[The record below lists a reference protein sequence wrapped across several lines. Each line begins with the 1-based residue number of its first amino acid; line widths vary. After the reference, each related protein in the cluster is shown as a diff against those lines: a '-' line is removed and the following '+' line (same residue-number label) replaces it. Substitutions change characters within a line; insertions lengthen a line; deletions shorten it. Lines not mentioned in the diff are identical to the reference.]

1 MPPPARLAKR
11 PGSAAG
17 PEVRPET
24 PVQFVRGIG
33 PERARALEA
42 EGIRTVRDLLLILP
56 RRYEDRSNLAPIKT
70 LKAGVRTTV
79 CGRIVAVSLKR
90 ARRMPIFE
98 AMVEDA
104 SGRIKCVFFGQAYL
118 RDSLKVGR
126 RVVLYGAPEWDRFG
140 GGLALHS
147 PDSEVLDDALGQDEG
162 DGDGQAGRA
171 DSGPR
176 SATEGSR
183 GPGIDDAVH
192 MGRLVP
198 VYEKR
203 ASLLPKVWRRILT
216 NLVRSLPPDFGDP
229 DPLPLDLREELG
241 VMGAREAFAAVHDPP
256 ADADLTALN
265 ASRSRGH
272 LRLILEEFFLFAIGL
287 AAKRTDRRPGVVLPA
302 NDAARAAA
310 RKILPFPLTN
320 AQKRVVKEIAG
331 DLESG
336 REMSRLLQGDVG
348 SGKTIVAILAMLLP
362 VANGKQAALVA
373 PTEVLADQHFLT
385 LRRVL
390 LPIGLQVTRLS
401 GRLRSKERREAL
413 RAIASGEAQVIVGTH
428 ALFEPDVV
436 FKSLALT
443 IIDEQHRFGVIQ
455 RDELRRKGE
464 GVHALVM
471 TATPIPRTLA
481 LSFHGD
487 LDTSVLDEKPP
498 GRLPIRT
505 SHRTDSQRG
514 RIVDAAQRHLAE
526 GRQVYVVCP
535 LVEESEKLAD
545 VRAVTQLSVSWT
557 GWLPGVTVA
566 ALHGRLPREEKGA
579 VMDLFVRGETRVLVS
594 TTVIEV
600 GVDVPNATLMVIE
613 QAERFGIAQL
623 HQLRGRVGR
632 GHHASEC
639 LLVTRAYPNDQ
650 AKQRIDAILAS
661 EDGFFLA
668 EKDLEIRGPGEFFG
682 TRQSG
687 RGLFQVGD
695 PVRDRDLLIR
705 ARDLAEGWWT
715 RAPEEHGLRAYAR
728 GDQWSRR
735 FGLSQVG

>member
-1 MPPPARLAKR
+1 MSAPPRESRK
-11 PGSAAG
+11 SAAQG
-17 PEVRPET
+17 PGDLRPDT
-24 PVQFVRGIG
+24 PVQFVKGVG
-33 PERARALEA
+33 PERARALQA
-42 EGIRTVRDLLLILP
+42 EGISTVQDLLLILP

-79 CGRIVAVSLKR
+79 CGRIAAVSLKR

-118 RDSLKVGR
+118 KDSLKVGR
-126 RVVLYGAPEWDRFG
+126 RVVLYGAPEWDRYG

-147 PDSEVLDDALGQDEG
+147 PDSEVLDEVDADTKGDETAT
-162 DGDGQAGRA
+162 AGL
-171 DSGPR
+171 
-176 SATEGSR
+176 
-183 GPGIDDAVH
+183 DDAIH
-192 MGRLVP
+192 MGRVVP

-203 ASLLPKVWRRILT
+203 GMLLPKVWRRVLT
-216 NLVRSLPPDFGDP
+216 NLARSLPAAYGEPD
-229 DPLPLDLREELG
+229 LLTADLRATLG
-241 VMGAREAFAAVHDPP
+241 VVGIREALVAVHDPTP
-256 ADADLTALN
+256 ETDLIALN
-265 ASRSRGH
+265 GARSKGH
-272 LRLILEEFFLFAIGL
+272 LRLIIEEFFLFAVGL
-287 AAKRTDRRPGVVLPA
+287 AKRRLDRQPGVVLGA
-302 NDAARAAA
+302 NDAARTAAK
-310 RKILPFPLTN
+310 RVLPFPLTG
-320 AQKRVVKEIAG
+320 AQKRVLKEIAA

-348 SGKTIVAILAMLLP
+348 SGKTIVATLAMLLP
-362 VANGKQAALVA
+362 VANGRQAVLVA

-385 LRRVL
+385 LSRILAPASVR
-390 LPIGLQVTRLS
+390 VTRLS
-401 GRLRSKERREAL
+401 GRLRSKERKEAL
-413 RAIASGEAQVIVGTH
+413 EAIATGEAQIVVGTH

-436 FKSLALT
+436 FKSLALA

-505 SHRTDSQRG
+505 SHRFETQRA
-514 RIVDAAQRHLAE
+514 RIVETARRHLSE

-545 VRAVTQLSVSWT
+545 VRAVTQLTRDW
-557 GWLPGVTVA
+557 GLWLPGTRVA

-579 VMDLFVRGETRVLVS
+579 VMDSFVRGETQVLVS

-632 GHHASEC
+632 GRHSSEC
-639 LLVTRAYPNDQ
+639 LLVTRAYPGDE
-650 AKQRIDAILAS
+650 AKQRIDAIVAS

-687 RGLFQVGD
+687 QGLFQEGD
-695 PVRDRDLLIR
+695 PVRDRELLIR
-705 ARDLAEGWWT
+705 ARDMADAWWKTAPPDHPLRKYASSEQWT
-715 RAPEEHGLRAYAR
+715 RRY
-728 GDQWSRR
+728 
-735 FGLSQVG
+735 GLSQVG

>member
-1 MPPPARLAKR
+1 MSAPPRESRKPANPGGGDLR
-11 PGSAAG
+11 PD
-17 PEVRPET
+17 T
-24 PVQFVRGIG
+24 PVQFVKGVG
-33 PERARALEA
+33 PERARALQA
-42 EGIRTVRDLLLILP
+42 EGIATVHDLLLVLP
-56 RRYEDRSNLAPIKT
+56 RRYEDRSNLAPIRS
-70 LKAGVRTTV
+70 LKAGVRTSV

-98 AMVEDA
+98 AIVEDA

-118 RDSLKVGR
+118 KDSLKVGR
-126 RVVLYGAPEWDRFG
+126 RVVLYGTPEWDRYG

-147 PDSEVLDDALGQDEG
+147 PDSEVLDDAEVEAKGEEAATTGLDE
-162 DGDGQAGRA
+162 
-171 DSGPR
+171 
-176 SATEGSR
+176 
-183 GPGIDDAVH
+183 AVH
-192 MGRLVP
+192 MGRVVP

-203 ASLLPKVWRRILT
+203 GTLLPKIWRRVLT
-216 NLVRSLPPDFGDP
+216 NLVRSLPAAYGEPD
-229 DPLPLDLREELG
+229 LMTADLRAELG
-241 VMGAREAFAAVHDPP
+241 VVGIREAIVAVHDPAP
-256 ADADLTALN
+256 DADLLALN
-265 ASRSRGH
+265 GARSKGH
-272 LRLILEEFFLFAIGL
+272 LRLILEEFFLFAVGL
-287 AAKRTDRRPGVVLPA
+287 AAKRLDRRPGVVLRA
-302 NDAARAAA
+302 NDVARTAAKRV
-310 RKILPFPLTN
+310 LPFPLTG
-320 AQKRVVKEIAG
+320 AQKRVLKEIAA

-348 SGKTIVAILAMLLP
+348 SGKTIVATLAMLLP
-362 VANGKQAALVA
+362 VANGRQAVLVA

-385 LRRVL
+385 LSRILAPASV
-390 LPIGLQVTRLS
+390 GVTRLS
-401 GRLRSKERREAL
+401 GRLRSKERKEAL
-413 RAIASGEAQVIVGTH
+413 EAIARGDAQIIVGTH

-436 FKSLALT
+436 FKSLALA

-505 SHRTDSQRG
+505 SHRFDSQRA
-514 RIVDAAQRHLAE
+514 RIVETAKQHLSL

-535 LVEESEKLAD
+535 LVEESEKLVD
-545 VRAVTQLSVSWT
+545 VRAVTQLTREW
-557 GWLPGVTVA
+557 GQWLPGVPIA
-566 ALHGRLPREEKGA
+566 ALHGRLPRDEKGA
-579 VMDLFVRGETRVLVS
+579 VMDSFVRGETRVLVS

-632 GHHASEC
+632 GRHSSEC
-639 LLVTRAYPNDQ
+639 LLVTRAYPGDE
-650 AKQRIDAILAS
+650 AKQRIDAIVAS

-687 RGLFQVGD
+687 RGLFQAGD
-695 PVRDRDLLIR
+695 PVRDRELLIR
-705 ARDLAEGWWT
+705 ARDIADSWWKTAPSDHHLRSYARSEQWT
-715 RAPEEHGLRAYAR
+715 RRY
-728 GDQWSRR
+728 
-735 FGLSQVG
+735 GLSQVG

>member
-1 MPPPARLAKR
+1 MSAQPHESRKPTATPAR
-11 PGSAAG
+11 
-17 PEVRPET
+17 EIRPET
-24 PVQFVRGIG
+24 PVQYVKGIG
-33 PERARALEA
+33 PERAKALIA
-42 EGIRTVRDLLLILP
+42 EGIVTVRDLLMILP
-56 RRYEDRSNLAPIKT
+56 RRYEDRSNLAPIKA
-70 LKAGVRTTV
+70 LKPGIRTTV
-79 CGRIVAVSLKR
+79 CGRIVAASLKR

-98 AMVEDA
+98 AVVEDS

-118 RDSLKVGR
+118 KDSFRVGR
-126 RVVLYGAPEWDRFG
+126 RVVLYGAPEWDRYD

-147 PDSEVLDDALGQDEG
+147 PDSEILDDVDADEDGVPAGEGPGPGLDDA
-162 DGDGQAGRA
+162 
-171 DSGPR
+171 
-176 SATEGSR
+176 
-183 GPGIDDAVH
+183 IH
-192 MGRLVP
+192 MGRVVP

-203 ASLLPKVWRRILT
+203 ANLLPKLWRRIVT
-216 NLVRSLPPDFGDP
+216 GLVRSLPPLYGEP
-229 DPLPLDLREELG
+229 EILSADLRAELAVTG
-241 VMGAREAFAAVHDPP
+241 LRDALLAVHDPP
-256 ADADLTALN
+256 PDADVATLN
-265 ASRSRGH
+265 GARSRGH
-272 LRLILEEFFLFAIGL
+272 LRLILEEFFLFAVGL
-287 AAKRTDRRPGVVLPA
+287 AARRLDRRPGVVVRA
-302 NDAARAAA
+302 NEAARTAAK
-310 RKILPFPLTN
+310 RVLPFPLTG
-320 AQKRVVKEIAG
+320 AQKRVLKEIAA

-336 REMSRLLQGDVG
+336 HEMSRLLQGDVG
-348 SGKTIVAILAMLLP
+348 AGKTIVAILAMLLP

-385 LRRVL
+385 LSRL
-390 LPIGLQVTRLS
+390 LAPAGVRVTRLS

-413 RAIASGEAQVIVGTH
+413 EAIAAGEAQVVVGTH
-428 ALFEPDVV
+428 ALFEPGVV
-436 FKSLALT
+436 FKSLALA

-498 GRLPIRT
+498 GRRPIRT
-505 SHRTDSQRG
+505 SHRFDTQRA
-514 RIVDAAQRHLAE
+514 RIVDAARQHLSE

-545 VRAVTQLSVSWT
+545 VRAVTQLTREW
-557 GWLPGVTVA
+557 GQWLPGTRIA
-566 ALHGRLPREEKGA
+566 ALHGRLPRDEKGM
-579 VMDLFVRGETRVLVS
+579 VMDSFVRGEAQVLVS

-632 GHHASEC
+632 GRHASEC
-639 LLVTRAYPNDQ
+639 LLVTRAYPGDE
-650 AKQRIDAILAS
+650 AKRRIDAIVAS

-687 RGLFQVGD
+687 QGLFQAGD

-705 ARDLAEGWWT
+705 ARDLADAWWK
-715 RAPEEHGLRAYAR
+715 RAPPDHSLRKYAR
-728 GDQWSRR
+728 SEQWNRR

>member
-1 MPPPARLAKR
+1 MSAPPRDLRR
-11 PGSAAG
+11 PGSAVT
-17 PEVRPET
+17 PELRPET
-24 PVQFVRGIG
+24 SVQFVRGVG
-33 PERARALEA
+33 PERARALLA
-42 EGIRTVRDLLLILP
+42 DGIATVHDLLLVLP
-56 RRYEDRSNLAPIKT
+56 RRYEDRSNLAPIRT
-70 LKAGVRTTV
+70 LRAGVRTTV

-98 AMVEDA
+98 AVVEDA

-118 RDSLKVGR
+118 KESFKVGR
-126 RVVLYGAPEWDRFG
+126 RVVLYGAPEWDRYG

-147 PDSEVLDDALGQDEG
+147 PDSEILDDGEEA
-162 DGDGQAGRA
+162 
-171 DSGPR
+171 
-176 SATEGSR
+176 ATEETAA
-183 GPGIDDAVH
+183 PGIDDAIH

-203 ASLLPKVWRRILT
+203 GTLLPKIWRRLLT
-216 NLVRSLPPDFGDP
+216 NLIRSLPGGYGEPD
-229 DPLPLDLREELG
+229 LLTEDLRTALG
-241 VMGAREAFAAVHDPP
+241 VVGIREALVAVHDPSS
-256 ADADLTALN
+256 DADLAAMN
-265 ASRSRGH
+265 GARSRGH
-272 LRLILEEFFLFAIGL
+272 LRLILEEFFLFAVGL
-287 AAKRTDRRPGVVLPA
+287 AAKRLDRQPGVVLRA
-302 NDAARAAA
+302 NDAARTAAK
-310 RKILPFPLTN
+310 RVLPFPLTG
-320 AQKRVVKEIAG
+320 AQKRVLKEIAT

-348 SGKTIVAILAMLLP
+348 SGKTIVATLAMLLP
-362 VANGKQAALVA
+362 VANERQAVLVA

-385 LRRVL
+385 LSRILAPAGVR
-390 LPIGLQVTRLS
+390 VTRLS
-401 GRLRSKERREAL
+401 GRLRSKERKEAL
-413 RAIASGEAQVIVGTH
+413 RAIAEGDAQIIVGTH

-436 FKSLALT
+436 FKSLALA

-498 GRLPIRT
+498 GRMPIRT
-505 SHRTDSQRG
+505 SHRFDSQRA
-514 RIVDAAQRHLAE
+514 RIVETARQHLAQ

-545 VRAVTQLSVSWT
+545 VRAVTQLTREW
-557 GWLPGVTVA
+557 GNWLPGARIA
-566 ALHGRLPREEKGA
+566 ALHGRLPSEEKGA
-579 VMDLFVRGETRVLVS
+579 VMDSFVRGETQVLVS

-632 GHHASEC
+632 GRHASEC
-639 LLVTRAYPNDQ
+639 LLVTRAYPGDE
-650 AKQRIDAILAS
+650 AKQRIDAIVAS

-687 RGLFQVGD
+687 RGLFQAGD
-695 PVRDRDLLIR
+695 PVRDRELLIR
-705 ARDLAEGWWT
+705 ARDIADAWWKT
-715 RAPEEHGLRAYAR
+715 APDAHPLRRYAR
-728 GDQWSRR
+728 SGEWTRR

>member
-1 MPPPARLAKR
+1 MTSSD
-11 PGSAAG
+11 SAANKRLG
-17 PEVRPET
+17 SGNELRPET
-24 PVQFVRGIG
+24 AVQFVKGIG
-33 PERARALEA
+33 PERARALQA
-42 EGIRTVRDLLLILP
+42 EGIETVRDLLLILP
-56 RRYEDRSNLAPIKT
+56 RRYEDRSNLAPIRS
-70 LKAGVRTTV
+70 LKPGVRNTV

-98 AMVEDA
+98 AVVEDA

-147 PDSEVLDDALGQDEG
+147 PDSEILDDGEADPDRVDGALIE
-162 DGDGQAGRA
+162 AA
-171 DSGPR
+171 
-176 SATEGSR
+176 
-183 GPGIDDAVH
+183 IH
-192 MGRLVP
+192 MGRVVP

-203 ASLLPKVWRRILT
+203 AGLLPKIWRRTLT
-216 NLVRSLPPDFGDP
+216 HLVRSLPESFGEPD
-229 DPLPLDLREELG
+229 LLAADLREDLG
-241 VMGAREAFAAVHDPP
+241 VVGLRQALSAVHDPGP
-256 ADADLTALN
+256 EDDLSALN
-265 ASRSRGH
+265 SARSRGH
-272 LRLILEEFFLFAIGL
+272 LRMILEEFFLFAVGL
-287 AAKRTDRRPGVVLPA
+287 AAKRLDRRPGVVVPSS
-302 NDAARAAA
+302 DAAREMAK
-310 RKILPFPLTN
+310 RVLPFPLTA
-320 AQKRVVKEIAG
+320 AQKRVLKEIAA
-331 DLESG
+331 DLGSG

-362 VANGKQAALVA
+362 VAAGKQAALVA

-385 LRRVL
+385 LTRILAPAGVRVL
-390 LPIGLQVTRLS
+390 RLS
-401 GRLRSKERREAL
+401 GRMKSKERKEAL
-413 RAIASGEAQVIVGTH
+413 AAIATGEAPVVIGTH

-436 FKSLALT
+436 FRSLALA

-455 RDELRRKGE
+455 REELRLKGE

-505 SHRTDSQRG
+505 SHRFDSQRP
-514 RIVDAAQRHLAE
+514 RIVEAVKRHLGE

-545 VRAVTQLSVSWT
+545 VRAVTELTQAWSD
-557 GWLPGVTVA
+557 WLPGTKVT
-566 ALHGRLPREEKGA
+566 ALHGRLPRDEKGA
-579 VMDLFVRGETRVLVS
+579 AMDSFVRAETQVLVS

-632 GHHASEC
+632 GRHASEC
-639 LLVTRAYPNDQ
+639 LLVTRAYPSDE
-650 AKQRIDAILAS
+650 AKQRIDALVAS

-687 RGLFQVGD
+687 RGLFQAGD
-695 PVRDRDLLIR
+695 PVRDRELLIR
-705 ARDLAEGWWT
+705 ARDLADNWWRT
-715 RAPEEHGLRAYAR
+715 AVPEHPLRRYAR
-728 GDQWSRR
+728 SDQWTRR

>member
-1 MPPPARLAKR
+1 L
-11 PGSAAG
+11 GGAA
-17 PEVRPET
+17 EIRPET
-24 PVQFVRGIG
+24 PVQFVKGVG
-33 PERARALEA
+33 PERARALKE
-42 EGIRTVRDLLLILP
+42 EGIETVRDLLLILP
-56 RRYEDRSNLAPIKT
+56 RRYEDRSNLAPIGS
-70 LKAGVRTTV
+70 LRAGVRSTV

-98 AMVEDA
+98 AVVEDN

-118 RDSLKVGR
+118 KESFKIGR
-126 RVVLYGAPEWDRFG
+126 RVVLYGAPEWDRYG

-147 PDSEVLDDALGQDEG
+147 PDSEILDDAESENAEG
-162 DGDGQAGRA
+162 
-171 DSGPR
+171 
-176 SATEGSR
+176 EGSSV
-183 GPGIDDAVH
+183 DAAIH
-192 MGRLVP
+192 MGRVVP

-203 ASLLPKVWRRILT
+203 AGLLPKIWRRILT
-216 NLVRSLPPDFGDP
+216 NLVRSLPADFGEP
-229 DPLPLDLREELG
+229 DILTPELRKELG
-241 VMGAREAFAAVHDPP
+241 VVGLREALTTVHDPG
-256 ADADLTALN
+256 ANDDFAALN
-265 ASRSRGH
+265 GARSRGH
-272 LRLILEEFFLFAIGL
+272 LRMIIEEFFLFAVGL
-287 AAKRTDRRPGVVLPA
+287 AAKRLDREPGVVVRA
-302 NDAARAAA
+302 NEAAREAA
-310 RKILPFPLTN
+310 KKVLPFPLTG
-320 AQKRVVKEIAG
+320 AQKRVLKEIAA

-348 SGKTIVAILAMLLP
+348 SGKTIVATLAMLLP

-385 LRRVL
+385 LTRILAPAGVRV
-390 LPIGLQVTRLS
+390 IRLS
-401 GRLRSKERREAL
+401 GRLKSKERKEAL
-413 RAIASGEAQVIVGTH
+413 EAIASGAAQIIIGTH
-428 ALFEPDVV
+428 ALFEPDVA
-436 FKSLALT
+436 FKSLALA

-455 RDELRRKGE
+455 REELRLKGE

-498 GRLPIRT
+498 GRMPIRT
-505 SHRTDSQRG
+505 SHRFDSQRP
-514 RIVDAAQRHLAE
+514 RIVETAKRHLAE

-545 VRAVTQLSVSWT
+545 VRAVTQLTAAWT
-557 GWLPGVTVA
+557 EWLPGVRVSP
-566 ALHGRLPREEKGA
+566 LHGRMPREEKGA
-579 VMDLFVRGETRVLVS
+579 AMDSFVRGETRVLVS

-632 GHHASEC
+632 GRHASEC
-639 LLVTRAYPNDQ
+639 LLVTRAYPGDE
-650 AKQRIDAILAS
+650 AKQRLDAIVAS

-668 EKDLEIRGPGEFFG
+668 ERDLEIRGPGEFFG

-687 RGLFQVGD
+687 RGLFQAGD

-705 ARDLAEGWWT
+705 ARDLAEMWWKT
-715 RAPEEHGLRAYAR
+715 APKAHPLRLYAR
-728 GDQWSRR
+728 SEQWTRR

>member
-1 MPPPARLAKR
+1 M
-11 PGSAAG
+11 G
-17 PEVRPET
+17 RPEHRLDT
-24 PVQFVRGIG
+24 AVQFVKGIG
-33 PERARALEA
+33 PQRAGALAA
-42 EGIRTVRDLLLILP
+42 EGIATVQDLLLVLP

-70 LKAGVRTTV
+70 LQPGIRTTV

-98 AMVEDA
+98 AMIEDS

-118 RDSLKVGR
+118 RDSFKVGR

-140 GGLALHS
+140 GGLTLHS
-147 PDSEVLDDALGQDEG
+147 PDSEILDEGDDESERKPAAPLGVETQAPGLDDA
-162 DGDGQAGRA
+162 
-171 DSGPR
+171 
-176 SATEGSR
+176 
-183 GPGIDDAVH
+183 IH
-192 MGRLVP
+192 MGRVVP

-203 ASLLPKVWRRILT
+203 AGLLPKVWRRILT
-216 NLVRSLPPDFGDP
+216 SLVRTLPPNFGAP
-229 DPLPLDLREELG
+229 DPLPKELRAELG
-241 VMGAREAFAAVHDPP
+241 VVGLREALVSVHDPSSE
-256 ADADLTALN
+256 DDLAALN
-265 ASRSRGH
+265 RARSRGH
-272 LRLILEEFFLFAIGL
+272 LRLILEEFFLFAVGL
-287 AAKRTDRRPGVVLPA
+287 AAKRFDRRPGILLRA

-310 RKILPFPLTN
+310 KRVLPFPLTG
-320 AQKRVVKEIAG
+320 AQKRVLKEIAT

-336 REMSRLLQGDVG
+336 HEMSRLLQGDVG
-348 SGKTIVAILAMLLP
+348 SGKTIVATLAMLLP
-362 VANGKQAALVA
+362 VANGKQAVLVA
-373 PTEVLADQHFLT
+373 PTEVLADQHFFT
-385 LRRVL
+385 LNRL
-390 LPIGLQVTRLS
+390 LAPGGLQVTRLS
-401 GRLRSKERREAL
+401 GRLRSKQRKEAL
-413 RAIASGEAQVIVGTH
+413 EAIASGQAQVIVGTH

-436 FKSLALT
+436 FKSLALA

-455 RDELRRKGE
+455 REELRRKGE

-498 GRLPIRT
+498 GRMPIKT
-505 SHRTDSQRG
+505 SHRFEAQRA
-514 RIVDAAQRHLAE
+514 RIVETAKRHLAQ

-535 LVEESEKLAD
+535 LIEESEKLAD
-545 VRAVTQLSVSWT
+545 VRAVTELTREWMR
-557 GWLPGVTVA
+557 WLPGVLVA
-566 ALHGRLPREEKGA
+566 ALHGRLPREEKA
-579 VMDLFVRGETRVLVS
+579 EVMESFFRGETRVLVS

-632 GHHASEC
+632 SGHASEC
-639 LLVTRAYPNDQ
+639 LLVTRGQPSDQ
-650 AKQRIDAILAS
+650 ARERIEAIVAS

-687 RGLFQVGD
+687 RGMFQAGD

-705 ARDLAEGWWT
+705 ARDIADAWW
-715 RAPEEHGLRAYAR
+715 RNAPPDHPLREYAGSAR
-728 GDQWSRR
+728 WTKR

>member
-1 MPPPARLAKR
+1 MSATPRESRKPGATGLADLR
-11 PGSAAG
+11 PD
-17 PEVRPET
+17 T
-24 PVQFVRGIG
+24 PVQFVKGVG
-33 PERARALEA
+33 PERARALQA
-42 EGIRTVRDLLLILP
+42 EGIATVHDLLLILP
-56 RRYEDRSNLAPIKT
+56 RRYEDRSSLAPIKT
-70 LKAGVRTTV
+70 LKPGVKTTV
-79 CGRIVAVSLKR
+79 CGRIAAVSLKR

-98 AMVEDA
+98 AVVEDA

-118 RDSLKVGR
+118 KDSFKVGR
-126 RVVLYGAPEWDRFG
+126 RVVLYGAPEWDRYG

-147 PDSEVLDDALGQDEG
+147 PDSEILDDVEVEATGEEAGTAGLDE
-162 DGDGQAGRA
+162 A
-171 DSGPR
+171 
-176 SATEGSR
+176 
-183 GPGIDDAVH
+183 IH
-192 MGRLVP
+192 MGRVVP

-203 ASLLPKVWRRILT
+203 ATLLPKVWRRILT
-216 NLVRSLPPDFGDP
+216 NLVRSLPPSYGEP
-229 DPLPLDLREELG
+229 DLLTPDLRGELG
-241 VMGAREAFAAVHDPP
+241 VVGLREALVSVHDP
-256 ADADLTALN
+256 AQDADLGFLN
-265 ASRSRGH
+265 GARSKGH
-272 LRLILEEFFLFAIGL
+272 LRLILEEFFLFTVGL
-287 AAKRTDRRPGVVLPA
+287 AAKRLDRQPGVVLRA
-302 NDAARAAA
+302 NEAARAAA
-310 RKILPFPLTN
+310 KRVLPFPLTG
-320 AQKRVVKEIAG
+320 AQKRVLKEIAL

-336 REMSRLLQGDVG
+336 HEMSRLLQGDVG
-348 SGKTIVAILAMLLP
+348 SGKTIVATLAMLLP
-362 VANGKQAALVA
+362 VANGRQAVLVA

-385 LRRVL
+385 LSRILAPASVR
-390 LPIGLQVTRLS
+390 VTRLS
-401 GRLRSKERREAL
+401 GRLRSTERKEAL
-413 RAIASGEAQVIVGTH
+413 AAIASGAAQIIVGTH

-436 FKSLALT
+436 FKSLALA

-498 GRLPIRT
+498 GRRPIRT
-505 SHRTDSQRG
+505 SHRFETQRA
-514 RIVDAAQRHLAE
+514 RVVETAKQHLAE

-545 VRAVTQLSVSWT
+545 VRAVTQLTREW
-557 GWLPGVTVA
+557 GQWLPGARIA
-566 ALHGRLPREEKGA
+566 ALHGRLPRDEKGA
-579 VMDLFVRGETRVLVS
+579 VMDSFVRGETQLLVS

-632 GHHASEC
+632 GRHSSEC
-639 LLVTRAYPNDQ
+639 ILVTRAYPGDE
-650 AKQRIDAILAS
+650 AKLRIDALLAS

-687 RGLFQVGD
+687 RGLFQAGD
-695 PVRDRDLLIR
+695 PVRDRELLMR
-705 ARDLAEGWWT
+705 ARDLADAWWK
-715 RAPEEHGLRAYAR
+715 RAPADHALRKYAR
-728 GDQWSRR
+728 SDQWTRR

>member
-1 MPPPARLAKR
+1 M
-11 PGSAAG
+11 
-17 PEVRPET
+17 
-24 PVQFVRGIG
+24 
-33 PERARALEA
+33 
-42 EGIRTVRDLLLILP
+42 ILP
-56 RRYEDRSNLAPIKT
+56 RRYEDRSNLAPIQS

-79 CGRIVAVSLKR
+79 CGRIAAVSLKR

-98 AMVEDA
+98 AIVEDG
-104 SGRIKCVFFGQAYL
+104 SGRVKCVFFGQAYL
-118 RDSLKVGR
+118 KESFKVGR

-147 PDSEVLDDALGQDEG
+147 PDSEILDEPETVVEADGRPPEASLLDDA
-162 DGDGQAGRA
+162 
-171 DSGPR
+171 
-176 SATEGSR
+176 
-183 GPGIDDAVH
+183 IH
-192 MGRLVP
+192 MGRVVP

-203 ASLLPKVWRRILT
+203 ATLLPKVWRRILT
-216 NLVRSLPPDFGDP
+216 HLVRSLPAGFGEPDILTD
-229 DPLPLDLREELG
+229 DLRAEMAVVG
-241 VMGAREAFAAVHDPP
+241 WREALVAVHDPSSGE
-256 ADADLTALN
+256 DLAALN
-265 ASRSRGH
+265 GGRSRGH
-272 LRLILEEFFLFAIGL
+272 LRLILEEFFLFAVGL
-287 AAKRTDRRPGVVLPA
+287 SARRLDRRPGAVIRP
-302 NDAARAAA
+302 NDAARSAAK
-310 RKILPFPLTN
+310 RVLPYPLTG
-320 AQKRVVKEIAG
+320 AQRRVLKEIAT

-348 SGKTIVAILAMLLP
+348 SGKTIVATLAMLLP
-362 VANGKQAALVA
+362 VANGRQAVLVA

-385 LRRVL
+385 LSRVL
-390 LPIGLQVTRLS
+390 RPIGTQVTRLS
-401 GRLRSKERREAL
+401 GRLRSRERRGAL
-413 RAIASGEAQVIVGTH
+413 DAIASGEAQIIVGTH

-436 FKSLALT
+436 FHSLALA

-464 GVHALVM
+464 GVHLLVM

-498 GRLPIRT
+498 GRVPIRT
-505 SHRTDSQRG
+505 SHRFDAQRA
-514 RIVDAAQRHLAE
+514 RIVNTARQHLAS

-545 VRAVTQLSVSWT
+545 VRAVTQLLQEWAS
-557 GWLPGVTVA
+557 WLPEARVG
-566 ALHGRLPREEKGA
+566 ALHGRMPREEKGA
-579 VMDLFVRGETRVLVS
+579 AMDAFVKGDIQVLVS

-632 GHHASEC
+632 SHHSSEC
-639 LLVTRAYPNDQ
+639 LLVTRGQPTDQ
-650 AKQRIDAILAS
+650 AKERIDAIVAS

-687 RGLFQVGD
+687 RGLFQAGD
-695 PVRDRDLLIR
+695 PVRDRQLLMR
-705 ARDLAEGWWT
+705 ARDIADAWWKV
-715 RAPEEHGLRAYAR
+715 APLDHHLRRYAR
-728 GDQWSRR
+728 SAQWTKR

>member
-1 MPPPARLAKR
+1 MSAPPREIR
-11 PGSAAG
+11 PD
-17 PEVRPET
+17 T
-24 PVQFVRGIG
+24 PVQYVKGIG
-33 PERARALEA
+33 PERAKALRE
-42 EGIRTVRDLLLILP
+42 EGIATVHDFLLILP

-79 CGRIVAVSLKR
+79 CGRIAVVSLKR

-98 AMVEDA
+98 AFVEDA
-104 SGRIKCVFFGQAYL
+104 SGRIKCVFFGQGYL
-118 RDSLKVGR
+118 KDSFKVGR
-126 RVVLYGAPEWDRFG
+126 RVVLYGAPEWDRYG

-147 PDSEVLDDALGQDEG
+147 PDHEILDDADPEAEG
-162 DGDGQAGRA
+162 GPNAGL
-171 DSGPR
+171 
-176 SATEGSR
+176 
-183 GPGIDDAVH
+183 DDAIH
-192 MGRLVP
+192 MGRVVP

-203 ASLLPKVWRRILT
+203 ANLLPKVWRRVAT
-216 NLVRSLPPDFGDP
+216 GLVRTLSPSYGEPDLLSP
-229 DPLPLDLREELG
+229 DLRSELG
-241 VMGAREAFAAVHDPP
+241 VIGLREALVAVHDP
-256 ADADLTALN
+256 AQDGDIGALN
-265 ASRSRGH
+265 GARSKGH

-287 AAKRTDRRPGVVLPA
+287 AARRLDRRPGVVIRA
-302 NDAARAAA
+302 NETAREAA
-310 RKILPFPLTN
+310 KKVLPFPLTG
-320 AQKRVVKEIAG
+320 AQKRVLKEIAA

-336 REMSRLLQGDVG
+336 HEMSRLLQGDVG
-348 SGKTIVAILAMLLP
+348 AGKTIVAVLAMLLP
-362 VANGKQAALVA
+362 VAHGKQAVLVA

-385 LRRVL
+385 LSRLL
-390 LPIGLQVTRLS
+390 LPAGVRVTRLS
-401 GRLRSKERREAL
+401 GRLKSRERREAL
-413 RAIASGEAQVIVGTH
+413 ADIAAGQAQVVVGTH
-428 ALFEPDVV
+428 ALFEADVV
-436 FKSLALT
+436 FRSLALA

-498 GRLPIRT
+498 GRRPIRT
-505 SHRTDSQRG
+505 SHRFDSQRP
-514 RIVDAAQRHLAE
+514 RIVEAARQHLAE

-545 VRAVTQLSVSWT
+545 VKAVAQLKQQWAQ
-557 GWLPGVTVA
+557 WLPGVSVA
-566 ALHGRLPREEKGA
+566 ALHGRLPRDEKGA
-579 VMDLFVRGETRVLVS
+579 VMDAFVRGQVQVLVS

-632 GHHASEC
+632 GRHASEC
-639 LLVTRAYPNDQ
+639 LLVTRAYPGDE
-650 AKQRIDAILAS
+650 AKQRIDALVAS

-687 RGLFQVGD
+687 RGLFQAGD
-695 PVRDRDLLIR
+695 PVRDRELLLR
-705 ARDLAEGWWT
+705 ARDLADEWWK
-715 RAPEEHGLRAYAR
+715 RAPADHALRAYAR
-728 GDQWSRR
+728 SGPWGQR

>member
-1 MPPPARLAKR
+1 
-11 PGSAAG
+11 
-17 PEVRPET
+17 
-24 PVQFVRGIG
+24 
-33 PERARALEA
+33 
-42 EGIRTVRDLLLILP
+42 
-56 RRYEDRSNLAPIKT
+56 
-70 LKAGVRTTV
+70 
-79 CGRIVAVSLKR
+79 
-90 ARRMPIFE
+90 MPIFE
-98 AMVEDA
+98 AMVEDT

-147 PDSEVLDDALGQDEG
+147 PDSEVLDDVLGQDEG
-162 DGDGQAGRA
+162 DVDRGLPG
-171 DSGPR
+171 SGL
-176 SATEGSR
+176 
-183 GPGIDDAVH
+183 DDAIH
-192 MGRLVP
+192 MGRVVP

-216 NLVRSLPPDFGDP
+216 NLVRSLPAHFGDP

-241 VMGAREAFAAVHDPP
+241 VVGAREAFRLVHDPP

-287 AAKRTDRRPGVVLPA
+287 AAKRIDRRPGVVLQA
-302 NDAARAAA
+302 NDVARAAA
-310 RKILPFPLTN
+310 KMVLPFPLTN

-331 DLESG
+331 DLASG

-348 SGKTIVAILAMLLP
+348 AGKTIVAILAMLLP

-385 LRRVL
+385 LRRLL
-390 LPIGLQVTRLS
+390 LPIGLQVARLS
-401 GRLRSKERREAL
+401 GRLRSTERREAL
-413 RAIASGEAQVIVGTH
+413 RAIASGEAQVIIGTH

-487 LDTSVLDEKPP
+487 LDTSILDEKPP

-505 SHRTDSQRG
+505 AHRTDAQRG
-514 RIVDAAQRHLAE
+514 RIVDTARRHLAE

-545 VRAVTQLSVSWT
+545 VRAVTQLTVAWA
-557 GWLPGVTVA
+557 GWLQGVRVA

-639 LLVTRAYPNDQ
+639 LLVTRGYPSEQ
-650 AKQRIDAILAS
+650 AKQRIEAILTS

-687 RGLFQVGD
+687 RGLFQLGD

-705 ARDLAEGWWT
+705 ARDLAERWWT
-715 RAPEEHGLRAYAR
+715 KAPEDHALRAYAR
-728 GDQWSRR
+728 SEQWSRR

>member
-1 MPPPARLAKR
+1 MSAPPREPRKSGPAASPDLR
-11 PGSAAG
+11 PD
-17 PEVRPET
+17 T
-24 PVQFVRGIG
+24 PVQFVKGIG
-33 PERARALEA
+33 PERARALQA
-42 EGIRTVRDLLLILP
+42 EGIATVHDLLMILP
-56 RRYEDRSNLAPIKT
+56 RRYEDRSNLALIKT
-70 LKAGVRTTV
+70 LKPGARTTV

-98 AMVEDA
+98 AIVEDSSA
-104 SGRIKCVFFGQAYL
+104 RIKCVFFGQAYL
-118 RDSLKVGR
+118 KDSFKVGR
-126 RVVLYGAPEWDRFG
+126 RVVLYGAPEWDRYG

-147 PDSEVLDDALGQDEG
+147 PDSEILDEADTEAGGDEAATAGLDDA
-162 DGDGQAGRA
+162 
-171 DSGPR
+171 
-176 SATEGSR
+176 
-183 GPGIDDAVH
+183 IH
-192 MGRLVP
+192 MGRVVP

-203 ASLLPKVWRRILT
+203 ATLLPKVWRRVLT
-216 NLVRSLPPDFGDP
+216 NLVRSLPGAYAEPDLLTG
-229 DPLPLDLREELG
+229 DLREELG
-241 VMGAREAFAAVHDPP
+241 VVGIRDALLAVHDPA
-256 ADADLTALN
+256 ADADLVALN
-265 ASRSRGH
+265 GARSRGH
-272 LRLILEEFFLFAIGL
+272 LRLILEEFFLFAVGL
-287 AAKRTDRRPGVVLPA
+287 AAKRLDRRPGVVLRA
-302 NDAARAAA
+302 NDTARTAAKRV
-310 RKILPFPLTN
+310 LPFPLTG
-320 AQKRVVKEIAG
+320 AQKRVLKEIAA

-336 REMSRLLQGDVG
+336 KEMSRLLQGDVG
-348 SGKTIVAILAMLLP
+348 SGKTIVATLAMLLP
-362 VANGKQAALVA
+362 VANGRQAVLVA

-385 LRRVL
+385 LTRILAPAGVR
-390 LPIGLQVTRLS
+390 VTRLS
-401 GRLRSKERREAL
+401 GRLRSKERKEAL
-413 RAIASGEAQVIVGTH
+413 EAIASGEAQIIVGTH

-436 FKSLALT
+436 FKSLALA

-498 GRLPIRT
+498 GRRPIRT
-505 SHRTDSQRG
+505 SHRFDSQRA
-514 RIVDAAQRHLAE
+514 RIVEAAKQHLAE

-545 VRAVTQLSVSWT
+545 VRAVTQLTREW
-557 GWLPGVTVA
+557 GQWLPGA
-566 ALHGRLPREEKGA
+566 RIEALHGRLPREEKGA
-579 VMDLFVRGETRVLVS
+579 VMDSFVRGETQVLVS

-632 GHHASEC
+632 GRHSSEC
-639 LLVTRAYPNDQ
+639 LLVTRAYPGDE
-650 AKQRIDAILAS
+650 AKQRIDAIVAS

-687 RGLFQVGD
+687 RGLFQAGD
-695 PVRDRDLLIR
+695 PVRDRELLIR
-705 ARDLAEGWWT
+705 ARDIADAWWRT
-715 RAPEEHGLRAYAR
+715 APADHHLRKYAR
-728 GDQWSRR
+728 SEQWTRR